1 MSLFHLETCNK
12 KKRNQKD
19 DDIDTDVEFQRKF
32 QRISALKNHN
42 KI

>member
-1 MSLFHLETCNK
+1 MSFVSFRNMQQEEK
-12 KKRNQKD
+12 KSKD